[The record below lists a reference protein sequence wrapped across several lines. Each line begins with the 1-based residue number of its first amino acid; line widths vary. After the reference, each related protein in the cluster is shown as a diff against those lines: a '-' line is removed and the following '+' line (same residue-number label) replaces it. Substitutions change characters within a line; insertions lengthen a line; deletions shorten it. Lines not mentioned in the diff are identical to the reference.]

1 MKKLAIVG
9 SGTETR
15 HLAPWDDISFDI
27 WVFNEAANSEWC
39 KRWDACFQ
47 MHKPDIY
54 TGHNTKD
61 VAHWDWLRQDH
72 GDKKIYMQSFDG
84 RVPNCVEFPVD
95 YAVMHIGM
103 RYFTSTFAYMASMAK
118 VSGYEI
124 IDVYG
129 VEMSFSE
136 YQYQAE
142 GFRFWIG
149 YLMGAGI
156 TVNLHSG
163 RKLFDAPL
171 YGYDGNF
178 VFGADYFAAR
188 ALELARD
195 WDVASAKVGRL
206 KSNIERAVSRLE
218 FDYVVKLT
226 TDYQNAALE
235 CGELAGALA
244 EAERYQGFGDRFADR
259 GGFEFAA
266 ASAQGK
272 AEEKRVLMYH
282 NGGKIEYVWNIWSQ
296 TKRQDAAAQ
305 MMQLIGIMG
314 GYAEQTGAMLGVYHE
329 NCKYM
334 LEYDSMVRA
343 NGGVRALEPA

>member
-15 HLAPWDDISFDI
+15 HLAPWDDTSFDI

-47 MHKPDIY
+47 MHKPEIY

-61 VAHWDWLRQDH
+61 PTHFEWLQKEH
-72 GDKKIYMQSFDG
+72 GKRIFMQGIDYRIPDS
-84 RVPNCVEFPVD
+84 VVFPQIE
-95 YAVMHIGM
+95 ASLLIGM
-103 RYFTSTFAYMASMAK
+103 DYFTSTFAYMCAQAVLEK
-118 VSGYEI
+118 YEQV
-124 IDVYG
+124 DVYG
-129 VEMSFSE
+129 VEMSYSE

-178 VFGADYFAAR
+178 AFGADHFETR

-195 WDVASAKVGRL
+195 WDIASAKVGKL
-206 KSNIERAVSRLE
+206 KTNIERAVPRLE

-226 TDYQNAALE
+226 TEYQNAALE

-266 ASAQGK
+266 ASAQAQ
-272 AEEKRVLMYH
+272 AEPKRVMMYEKV
-282 NGGKIEYVWNIWSQ
+282 GMIEYVWNIWSQ

-305 MMQLIGIMG
+305 MTKFIGEMG
-314 GYAEQTGAMLGVYHE
+314 GYAEETGALLGMYHE

-334 LEYDSMVRA
+334 VEYDAMVRA
-343 NGGVRALEPA
+343 NGGVKEIA